1 MTNNN
6 ILFYSNKCNYCTQII
21 HLINKID
28 DINSYKLICIDD
40 NINKFP
46 YIQRVPTLLISEYK
60 KPIVGINA
68 FNWIN
73 SRNQFN
79 KKTNNINL
87 NPNKN
92 LNPKFNTLLNS
103 NDNENK
109 KFVNKDHYSFI
120 DDNNDSKIENFF
132 DNKIYTIPEADKIN
146 QNNQKKKLNKLMN
159 LRSQQDS
166 LLLNDM
172 DTRMS
177 SHNKI
182 MLEKDMYS
190 SSNSKNYD
198 LNKRINDLNFSVS
211 IRNDIKTTP
220 NIELY
225 GKSTSFIKGNKK

>member
-1 MTNNN
+1 
-6 ILFYSNKCNYCTQII
+6 
-21 HLINKID
+21 
-28 DINSYKLICIDD
+28 
-40 NINKFP
+40 
-46 YIQRVPTLLISEYK
+46 
-60 KPIVGINA
+60 
-68 FNWIN
+68 
-73 SRNQFN
+73 
-79 KKTNNINL
+79 
-87 NPNKN
+87 
-92 LNPKFNTLLNS
+92 
-103 NDNENK
+103 
-109 KFVNKDHYSFI
+109 
-120 DDNNDSKIENFF
+120 
-132 DNKIYTIPEADKIN
+132 
-146 QNNQKKKLNKLMN
+146 MN

-220 NIELY
+220 NVELY

>member
-6 ILFYSNKCNYCTQII
+6 ILFYSNKCKFCTQII
-21 HLINKID
+21 HLINEID
-28 DINSYKLICIDD
+28 DINSFKLICIDD

>member
-6 ILFYSNKCNYCTQII
+6 ILFYSNKCKFCTQII
-21 HLINKID
+21 HLINEID
-28 DINSYKLICIDD
+28 DINSFKLICIDD

-103 NDNENK
+103 NENENK

-120 DDNNDSKIENFF
+120 NDNNDSKIENFF

-211 IRNDIKTTP
+211 IRNDMKTTP